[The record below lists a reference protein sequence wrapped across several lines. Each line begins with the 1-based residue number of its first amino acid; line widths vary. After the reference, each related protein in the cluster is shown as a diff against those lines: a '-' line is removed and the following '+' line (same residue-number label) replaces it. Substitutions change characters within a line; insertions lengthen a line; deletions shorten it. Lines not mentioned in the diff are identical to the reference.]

1 MTTAPTPRT
10 LFEKVWQRH
19 AILEREGSTLLHVG
33 RHLVHDGS
41 RNAFQQLRERG
52 LPVLRPDRTY
62 ATPDH
67 YVPTTS
73 RRLDDGLEPAKQ
85 EMALALERNAGEFR
99 IPIYALNSDRQG
111 IVHVVG
117 PEQGITLP
125 GLVIVCGDS
134 HTSTHGAFG
143 ALAFGI
149 GTSEVAHVLATQ
161 TLWQVKPRAMRIAF
175 AGTLPEHASAK
186 DLILAVIAHIG
197 AAGATGHV
205 IEYTGPAIQALSM
218 EGRMTLCNMSIE
230 AGGRAGMIAPDATTY
245 AYLRGKPHAPQGAAF
260 DQAVTEWDGLRSDAG
275 VRYEREVAFDAA
287 GVSPMLT
294 WGTSPQDAAPA
305 AGQVPDPADLRAER
319 RDAARQAL
327 AYMGL
332 APGQRL
338 ESVTVDR
345 VFIGSCT
352 NARIE
357 DLRIVAGMLRGRR
370 VRVPT
375 LVVPGSTRVR
385 HQAEAEGLAR
395 ILTEAGAEWRES
407 ACSMCSG
414 TNGDIANAGERV
426 VSTTNR
432 NFVGRQ
438 GPGVRTH
445 LASPAT
451 AAACALA
458 GRLTDPRQYA

>member
-1 MTTAPTPRT
+1 MTAAPRT
-10 LFEKVWQRH
+10 LFEKIWQRH
-19 AILEREGSTLLHVG
+19 AVREQEGATLLHVG

-41 RNAFQQLRERG
+41 RNAFQLLRDRG
-52 LPVLRPDRTY
+52 LAVRRPDRTF

-67 YVPTTS
+67 YVST
-73 RRLDDGLEPAKQ
+73 RAHALDAIAQPAHQ
-85 EMALALERNAGEFR
+85 EMVRALERNAAAFR
-99 IPIYALNSDRQG
+99 VPLFGLGDARQG

-117 PEQGITLP
+117 PEQGVTLP

-149 GTSEVAHVLATQ
+149 GTTEVAHVLATQ
-161 TLWQVKPRAMRIAF
+161 CLWQLRPRTMRIRAEG
-175 AGTLPEHASAK
+175 ALQPGTSAK
-186 DLILAVIAHIG
+186 DLVLAIIAQIG

-205 IEYTGPAIQALSM
+205 IEYAGAAVRALSM
-218 EGRMTLCNMSIE
+218 EARMTLCNMSIE
-230 AGGRAGMIAPDATTY
+230 AGGRAGMVAPDASTFD
-245 AYLRGKPHAPQGAAF
+245 YLRGRPHAPAGADF
-260 DQAVTEWDGLRSDAG
+260 DAAVRDWRTLRSDVGA
-275 VRYEREVAFDAA
+275 RFDREILVDATAVA
-287 GVSPMLT
+287 PMLT
-294 WGTSPQDAAPA
+294 WGTSPQHAVAVD
-305 AGQVPDPADLRAER
+305 GRVPDPEQLADEAQRA
-319 RDAARQAL
+319 AARQAL
-327 AYMGL
+327 DYMGL
-332 APGQRL
+332 AGGQPL
-338 ESVTVDR
+338 NGVAVDQ

-357 DLRIVAGMLRGRR
+357 DLRAAAAVLRGRR

-375 LVVPGSTRVR
+375 MVVPGSSLVR
-385 HQAEAEGLAR
+385 AQAEREGIAA
-395 ILTEAGAEWRES
+395 ILRAAGADWRES

-414 TNGDIANAGERV
+414 TNGDIAAPGQRV

-451 AAACALA
+451 AAACAVT
-458 GRLTDPRQYA
+458 GRLADPREFT